1 MSAFDQWTIGPV
13 YYAAVILAEAFG
25 TSGTAQIIDLQL
37 NGGNIY
43 TPGYAIYENGQLDKL
58 ALFNYV
64 TDPTGASTYTAS
76 ISFNGGS
83 TPSQVSVK

>member
-1 MSAFDQWTIGPV
+1 M
-13 YYAAVILAEAFG
+13 ILAEAFG

-37 NGGNIY
+37 NTDNIY

-64 TDPTGASTYTAS
+64 TDPTGATTYTVAV
-76 ISFNGGS
+76 SFAGGS
-83 TPSQVSVK
+83 VPQQVSVKCVV